1 MTDKDLRELTG
12 RIDALARGFQ
22 NSYVIF
28 AANEA
33 DIFALL
39 EQPRTA
45 PDVARAR
52 GLSERGTRILLN
64 GLAAMEL
71 VVRQGDTY
79 RNTEV
84 ASACFVPGG
93 IAYQGHI
100 LRHMRHVSEN
110 WARLGEAVR
119 TGTGAQAQGPARTP
133 DQVRAFILGMSDIAK
148 MSASEMLP
156 HLDLDLSGRRHM
168 LDLGGGPATYAITF
182 LNAFPQMRATVFDF
196 PDVIE
201 IAREQ
206 VAETRIEDRFSYI
219 TGDMTRDDIG
229 SGYDFILLS
238 NIIHSMSVEENRTVV
253 SKCYKAL
260 LPGGILLIKDF
271 LVENDR
277 SGPPFGLMFAINM
290 LVATPEGD
298 TYTFAE
304 VEAWTR
310 EAGFKNGRPID
321 LTPQSRLWLVEK

>member
-1 MTDKDLRELTG
+1 MAEKDLQGSMG
-12 RIDALARGFQ
+12 RLDALARGFQ

-28 AANEA
+28 AANEL

-45 PDVARAR
+45 GDVARAR

-71 VVRQGDTY
+71 VVREGYTY
-79 RNTEV
+79 RNTQL
-84 ASACFVPGG
+84 ASEYLVPG
-93 IAYQGHI
+93 AKNYQGHI

-110 WARLGEAVR
+110 WARLGEVVK
-119 TGTGAQAQGPARTP
+119 TGTGVQAQGQARTSE
-133 DQVRAFILGMSDIAK
+133 QLRAFILGMSDIAK
-148 MSASEMLP
+148 MTAGELLP
-156 HLDLDLSGRRHM
+156 HLDLSGRRHM
-168 LDLGGGPATYAITF
+168 LDLGGGPATYSITF
-182 LNAFPQMRATVFDF
+182 LNAYPKMRATVFDF

-206 VAETRIEDRFSYI
+206 VAEAGLGDRFSYI

-229 SGYDFILLS
+229 SGYDLILLS
-238 NIIHSMSVEENRTVV
+238 SIIHSMSVEENRIVAR
-253 SKCYKAL
+253 KCYQAL
-260 LPGGILLIKDF
+260 EPGGLFIIKDF
-271 LVENDR
+271 LLENDR

-290 LVATPEGD
+290 LVATPAGD

-304 VEAWTR
+304 VEGWTR
-310 EAGFKNGRPID
+310 EAGFKEGRVID

>member
-1 MTDKDLRELTG
+1 MADKDLRELTVQLDG
-12 RIDALARGFQ
+12 LARGFQ

-33 DIFALL
+33 DVFALL

-45 PDVARAR
+45 AYVADAR

-64 GLAAMEL
+64 GLAAMQL
-71 VVRQGDTY
+71 VIKEGGTY
-79 RNTEV
+79 RNTEL
-84 ASACFVPGG
+84 ASACLVPGG
-93 IAYQGHI
+93 KAYQGHI
-100 LRHMRHVSEN
+100 LRHMRHVSQN
-110 WARLGEAVR
+110 WAQLGDAVR
-119 TGTGAQAQGPARTP
+119 SGTGVRKQDSPRTP
-133 DQVRAFILGMSDIAK
+133 EQLRAFILGMMDISK
-148 MSASEMLP
+148 MSAREMLP
-156 HLDLDLSGRRHM
+156 HLDLSERRHM
-168 LDLGGGPATYAITF
+168 LDLGGGPATYAIAF
-182 LNAFPQMRATVFDF
+182 LNAYPRMRATVFDF

-206 VAETRIEDRFSYI
+206 VAEARLEDRLSYVA
-219 TGDMTRDDIG
+219 GDMTRDDIG

-238 NIIHSMSVEENRTVV
+238 NIIHSMSVEENRVV
-253 SKCYKAL
+253 AGKCYDAL
-260 LPGGILLIKDF
+260 EPGGLLVIKDF

-304 VEAWTR
+304 VETWTR
-310 EAGFKNGRPID
+310 DAGFKSGRAVD
-321 LTPQSRLWLVEK
+321 LTPQTRLWLVEK

>member
-1 MTDKDLRELTG
+1 MAEKDLRESTG

-45 PDVARAR
+45 AEVARAR

-71 VVRQGDTY
+71 VVKQGDTY
-79 RNTEV
+79 RNTEP
-84 ASACFVPGG
+84 ASAYLVPGAP
-93 IAYQGHI
+93 AYQGHI

-110 WARLGEAVR
+110 WARLGDAVR
-119 TGTGAQAQGPARTP
+119 TGTGVQAQDASRTP
-133 DQVRAFILGMSDIAK
+133 EQLRAFILGMSDIAK
-148 MSASEMLP
+148 MSAKEMIAHIELP
-156 HLDLDLSGRRHM
+156 GRGHM
-168 LDLGGGPATYAITF
+168 LDLGGGPATYSIAF
-182 LNAFPQMRATVFDF
+182 LNAYPRMRATVFDF

-206 VAETRIEDRFSYI
+206 VAETGLDDRLSYI
-219 TGDMTRDDIG
+219 AGDMTRDDIG

-238 NIIHSMSVEENRTVV
+238 NIVHSMSVEANRVV
-253 SKCYKAL
+253 VKKCHDAL
-260 LPGGILLIKDF
+260 EPGGLLLIKDF

-290 LVATPEGD
+290 LVATTEGD
-298 TYTFAE
+298 TYTFSE

-310 EAGFKNGRPID
+310 EAGFENGRAID

>member
-1 MTDKDLRELTG
+1 MADKDLRELTG

-45 PDVARAR
+45 ADVARAR

-71 VVRQGDTY
+71 VVKQGDTY
-79 RNTEV
+79 RNTEL
-84 ASACFVPGG
+84 ASAYLVPGAQ
-93 IAYQGHI
+93 AYQGHI

-133 DQVRAFILGMSDIAK
+133 EQLRAFILGMSDIAK
-148 MSASEMLP
+148 MSALEMLP
-156 HLDLDLSGRRHM
+156 HLDLSGRRHM
-168 LDLGGGPATYAITF
+168 LDLGGGPATYSIAF
-182 LNAFPQMRATVFDF
+182 LNAYPQMRATVFDF
-196 PDVIE
+196 PDVVE
-201 IAREQ
+201 IAHEQ
-206 VAETRIEDRFSYI
+206 VAEARLQTRFSYI

-238 NIIHSMSVEENRTVV
+238 NIIHSMSVEENRVV
-253 SKCYKAL
+253 ARKCHEAL
-260 LPGGILLIKDF
+260 EPGGLLLIKDF

-298 TYTFAE
+298 TYTFSE
-304 VEAWTR
+304 VEAWTS
-310 EAGFKNGRPID
+310 EAGFRNGRVMD
-321 LTPQSRLWLVEK
+321 LTQQTRLWLVEK

>member
-1 MTDKDLRELTG
+1 MPDKDLRGSTG

-22 NSYVIF
+22 NSYVMF
-28 AANEA
+28 AANEL

-39 EQPRTA
+39 EQPRTVGE
-45 PDVARAR
+45 VARAR

-64 GLAAMEL
+64 SLAAMEL
-71 VVRQGDTY
+71 VVREGEMY
-79 RNTEV
+79 RNTDLAAEYL
-84 ASACFVPGG
+84 VPG
-93 IAYQGHI
+93 AKNYQGHI

-110 WARLGEAVR
+110 WARLGEAVK
-119 TGTGAQAQGPARTP
+119 TGTGVQAQGAPRTAE
-133 DQVRAFILGMSDIAK
+133 QLRAFILGMSDIAK
-148 MSASEMLP
+148 MSAAEMLP
-156 HLDLDLSGRRHM
+156 RLDLSGRRHM
-168 LDLGGGPATYAITF
+168 LDLGGGPATYAITV
-182 LNAFPQMRATVFDF
+182 LNAYPRMRATVFDF

-206 VAETRIEDRFSYI
+206 VAEARLEDRFSYI

-238 NIIHSMSVEENRTVV
+238 NIIHSMSIDETRVV
-253 SKCYKAL
+253 VRKCYDAL
-260 LPGGILLIKDF
+260 EPGGLFIIKDF

-290 LVATPEGD
+290 LVATPAGD

-304 VEAWTR
+304 VEGWTR
-310 EAGFKNGRPID
+310 EAGFKNGRVID
-321 LTPQSRLWLVEK
+321 LTPQSRLWLVAK

>member
-1 MTDKDLRELTG
+1 MADKHLRELTG
-12 RIDALARGFQ
+12 RMDALARGFQ

-39 EQPRTA
+39 AQPRTA
-45 PDVARAR
+45 AEVARAR

-64 GLAAMEL
+64 GLAVMEL
-71 VVRQGDTY
+71 VVKQGDTY

-84 ASACFVPGG
+84 ASASLVPGG
-93 IAYQGHI
+93 KAYQGHI
-100 LRHMRHVSEN
+100 LRHMRHVSQN
-110 WARLGEAVR
+110 WARLGEAV
-119 TGTGAQAQGPARTP
+119 TTGAGVQQQGSARTP
-133 DQVRAFILGMSDIAK
+133 DQLRAFILGMSDIAK
-148 MSASEMLP
+148 MSAAEMLP
-156 HLDLDLSGRRHM
+156 HLELSGRCHM

-201 IAREQ
+201 IAHEQ
-206 VAETRIEDRFSYI
+206 VAEARLQDRFSYI

-238 NIIHSMSVEENRTVV
+238 NIIHSMSVEDNRAVV
-253 SKCYKAL
+253 RKCYKAL
-260 LPGGILLIKDF
+260 EPGGLFLIKDF

-290 LVATPEGD
+290 LVATPAGD

-310 EAGFKNGRPID
+310 EAGFKNGRVID
-321 LTPQSRLWLVEK
+321 LTPQSRLWLVDK

>member
-1 MTDKDLRELTG
+1 MTEQNLRELTG

-33 DIFALL
+33 DVFALL

-45 PDVARAR
+45 AEVAQAR
-52 GLSERGTRILLN
+52 GLNERGTRILLN

-71 VVRQGDTY
+71 IIKKGDRY
-79 RNTEV
+79 ENTEA
-84 ASACFVPGG
+84 ASACLVPGG
-93 IAYQGHI
+93 KAYQGHI
-100 LRHMRHVSEN
+100 LRHMRHVSAN
-110 WARLGEAVR
+110 WSLLGEAIK
-119 TGTGAQAQGPARTP
+119 TGTGVQEQGSARTP
-133 DQVRAFILGMSDIAK
+133 EQLRAFILGMMDISK
-148 MSASEMLP
+148 MSAREMLP
-156 HLDLDLSGRRHM
+156 HLDLSSRRHM

-182 LNAFPQMRATVFDF
+182 VNAYPQMRATVFDF
-196 PDVIE
+196 PEVVE
-201 IAREQ
+201 IGREQ
-206 VAETRIEDRFSYI
+206 VAEAGMQDRFGYI

-238 NIIHSMSVEENRTVV
+238 NIIHSMSAEENRALVR
-253 SKCYKAL
+253 KCYNAL
-260 LPGGILLIKDF
+260 QPGGLFLIKDF

-290 LVATPEGD
+290 LVATPKGD

-304 VEAWTR
+304 VESWTR
-310 EAGFKNGRPID
+310 GAGFKPGRVMD
-321 LTPQSRLWLVEK
+321 LTPQTRLWLVEK

>member
-1 MTDKDLRELTG
+1 MADKDLRGLTG

-28 AANEA
+28 TANELEV
-33 DIFALL
+33 FALL
-39 EQPRTA
+39 NQSRTA
-45 PDVARAR
+45 VEVARAR

-64 GLAAMEL
+64 GLTAMEL
-71 VVRQGDTY
+71 VVKEGDRY
-79 RNTEV
+79 RNTEL
-84 ASACFVPGG
+84 AAEYLVPGG
-93 IAYQGHI
+93 KNYQGHI

-119 TGTGAQAQGPARTP
+119 TGAGVQAQGPARTP
-133 DQVRAFILGMSDIAK
+133 EQLRAFILGMSDIAK

-156 HLDLDLSGRRHM
+156 HLDLSGRRHM
-168 LDLGGGPATYAITF
+168 LDLGGGPATYSITF
-182 LNAFPQMRATVFDF
+182 LNAYPRLRATVFDF

-206 VAETRIEDRFSYI
+206 VAEARLDDRFRYLA
-219 TGDMTRDDIG
+219 GDMTRDDIG

-238 NIIHSMSVEENRTVV
+238 SIIHSMSVEENRAVAR
-253 SKCYKAL
+253 KCHKAL
-260 LPGGILLIKDF
+260 DPGGLFLIKDF

-277 SGPPFGLMFAINM
+277 SGPAFGLMFAINM
-290 LVATPEGD
+290 LVGTPAGD

-310 EAGFKNGRPID
+310 EAGFKNGRVID
-321 LTPQSRLWLVEK
+321 FTPQSRLWLVEK